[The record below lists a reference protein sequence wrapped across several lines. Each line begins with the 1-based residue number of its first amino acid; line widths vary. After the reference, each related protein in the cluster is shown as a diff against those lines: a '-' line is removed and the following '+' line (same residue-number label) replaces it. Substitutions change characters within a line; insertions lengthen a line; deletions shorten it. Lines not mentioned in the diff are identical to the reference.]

1 MLVCLI
7 GFTLFFASIYMSY
20 LKKDNDIFINF
31 NKLLNEK
38 QKSIYQK
45 IIRERMSI
53 YISGSVL
60 GLVTGIIYFVQS
72 KNDNYKICK
81 FLTIIYVIKLGFY
94 KIYPKSP
101 LLLYSLTT
109 KSQTDAWADIYTE
122 MKNRWIQSILTGF
135 IGYILIGNY
144 LCKKCK

>member
-20 LKKDNDIFINF
+20 LKQDNEIFNNF

-38 QKSIYQK
+38 QKIIYQK
-45 IIRERMSI
+45 IIRERISI

-60 GLVTGIIYFVQS
+60 GLLTGIFYLYRY
-72 KNDNYKICK
+72 KNENYKICK
-81 FLTIIYVIKLGFY
+81 FLTIIYVIQLGFY

-101 LLLYSLTT
+101 LFLYSLTT

-122 MKNRWIQSILTGF
+122 MKSRWIQSIFMGL

-144 LCKKCK
+144 LCEKCK